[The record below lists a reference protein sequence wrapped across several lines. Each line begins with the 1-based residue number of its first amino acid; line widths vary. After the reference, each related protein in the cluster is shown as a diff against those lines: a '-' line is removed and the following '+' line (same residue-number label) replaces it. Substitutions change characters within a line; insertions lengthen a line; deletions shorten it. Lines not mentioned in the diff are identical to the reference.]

1 MTNRI
6 EAIAEKCRAENW
18 ERADL
23 DYVQFAKMIIKECAD
38 VADNNYNK
46 GFCPVGGF
54 ILDHFDFQ
62 Q

>member
-6 EAIAEKCRAENW
+6 EAIAAKCLAENW
-18 ERADL
+18 EKADL
-23 DYVQFAKMIIKECAD
+23 DYVQFATMIIKECAD
-38 VADNNYNK
+38 VADDNFNK

>member
-6 EAIAEKCRAENW
+6 EAIAAKCLAENW
-18 ERADL
+18 EKADL

-38 VADNNYNK
+38 VADDNFNK

>member
-1 MTNRI
+1 MTDRI
-6 EAIAEKCRAENW
+6 EAIAAKCLAENW

-38 VADNNYNK
+38 VADDNYNK
-46 GFCPVGGF
+46 GFCPVGGL